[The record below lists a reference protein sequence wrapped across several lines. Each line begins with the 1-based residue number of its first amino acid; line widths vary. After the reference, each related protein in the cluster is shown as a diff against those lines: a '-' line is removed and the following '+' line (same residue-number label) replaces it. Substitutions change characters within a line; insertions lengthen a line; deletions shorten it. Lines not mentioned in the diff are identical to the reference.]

1 MYCNWDPKKYK
12 TPKKCQ
18 RDKTSVRHYGNSF
31 LRPSIVKE
39 LQEKNTNKLTS
50 IINYLIPMHCIFDRR
65 YGVEADLPVRVFKY
79 LSKNQE
85 IKQMYHKEEAPL
97 EHILLKNEPPLYVKQ
112 LFKTNSLKVVKEAN
126 EGNVENSNFDGIN
139 DTRLKRITI
148 IEEL

>member
-1 MYCNWDPKKYK
+1 
-12 TPKKCQ
+12 
-18 RDKTSVRHYGNSF
+18 
-31 LRPSIVKE
+31 
-39 LQEKNTNKLTS
+39 
-50 IINYLIPMHCIFDRR
+50 
-65 YGVEADLPVRVFKY
+65 VEADLPVRVFKY